1 MFNGIS
7 FVKIFRRAKGS
18 LAANGGHLLQTDKTH
33 PRKTTN
39 NSTLSLIDS
48 SIFQLKH
55 SALTGIGYFLLRQEI
70 TLVLV

>member
-1 MFNGIS
+1 MFNGIL

-39 NSTLSLIDS
+39 NSTL
-48 SIFQLKH
+48 
-55 SALTGIGYFLLRQEI
+55 
-70 TLVLV
+70 

>member
-1 MFNGIS
+1 MIKLPVTIRPEYRSYHQILLLNFKSSNVMFNGIS

-39 NSTLSLIDS
+39 NSTL
-48 SIFQLKH
+48 
-55 SALTGIGYFLLRQEI
+55 
-70 TLVLV
+70 